1 MGGLK
6 GGKAIKI
13 RHADH
18 ENSVDYTSI
27 ITHLNTQS
35 HIPTLFS
42 ARDTLWTTLLPLE
55 MQTFSSFLLFLGLV
69 IAAPAQEAAEAPKIN
84 KRFNGGWCGVHVHTF
99 DGENAKGSHEMN
111 VWVYDGKQQLIWS
124 KESIWGDGQLM
135 AESEGLPLVLNIN
148 THGPGD
154 DVVSPSLD

>member
-1 MGGLK
+1 
-6 GGKAIKI
+6 
-13 RHADH
+13 
-18 ENSVDYTSI
+18 
-27 ITHLNTQS
+27 
-35 HIPTLFS
+35 
-42 ARDTLWTTLLPLE
+42 
-55 MQTFSSFLLFLGLV
+55 MQTFSFVLLFLGFA
-69 IAAPAQEAAEAPKIN
+69 IAAPTQEAAEAPKIN

-148 THGPGD
+148 THGSGD
-154 DVVSPSLD
+154 DVATFTYGDDAWGSGKWDSNNGRCSVGKQDSPSLTSSTVTVDLDCGFSC

>member
-1 MGGLK
+1 
-6 GGKAIKI
+6 
-13 RHADH
+13 
-18 ENSVDYTSI
+18 
-27 ITHLNTQS
+27 
-35 HIPTLFS
+35 
-42 ARDTLWTTLLPLE
+42 
-55 MQTFSSFLLFLGLV
+55 MQTFSFFLLFLGLV

-148 THGPGD
+148 THGSGD

>member
-1 MGGLK
+1 
-6 GGKAIKI
+6 
-13 RHADH
+13 
-18 ENSVDYTSI
+18 
-27 ITHLNTQS
+27 
-35 HIPTLFS
+35 
-42 ARDTLWTTLLPLE
+42 
-55 MQTFSSFLLFLGLV
+55 MQTFSSVLLFLGFA
-69 IAAPAQEAAEAPKIN
+69 IAASTQEAAEAPKIN

-148 THGPGD
+148 THGSGD
-154 DVVSPSLD
+154 DVATFTYGDDAWGSGKWDSNNGRCSVGKQDSPSLTSSTVTVDLDCGFSC

>member
-1 MGGLK
+1 
-6 GGKAIKI
+6 
-13 RHADH
+13 
-18 ENSVDYTSI
+18 
-27 ITHLNTQS
+27 
-35 HIPTLFS
+35 
-42 ARDTLWTTLLPLE
+42 
-55 MQTFSSFLLFLGLV
+55 MQAFSSVLLFLGLA

-148 THGPGD
+148 THGSGD
-154 DVVSPSLD
+154 DATFTYGDDAWGSGKWDSNNGRCSVGKQDSPSLTSSTVTVDLDCGFSC

>member
-1 MGGLK
+1 M
-6 GGKAIKI
+6 
-13 RHADH
+13 R
-18 ENSVDYTSI
+18 SFTSI
-27 ITHLNTQS
+27 
-35 HIPTLFS
+35 
-42 ARDTLWTTLLPLE
+42 
-55 MQTFSSFLLFLGLV
+55 LLFLGLA
-69 IAAPAQEAAEAPKIN
+69 IAAPTQEAAEAPKIN

-148 THGPGD
+148 TQGSGD
-154 DVVSPSLD
+154 DVATFAYGDDAWGSGKWDSNNGRCSVGKQDSPSLTSSTVTVDLDCGFSC

>member
-1 MGGLK
+1 MQPF
-6 GGKAIKI
+6 
-13 RHADH
+13 
-18 ENSVDYTSI
+18 TSI
-27 ITHLNTQS
+27 L
-35 HIPTLFS
+35 
-42 ARDTLWTTLLPLE
+42 
-55 MQTFSSFLLFLGLV
+55 FLLGLA
-69 IAAPAQEAAEAPKIN
+69 IAAPTQEAGEAPKIN

-148 THGPGD
+148 THGSGD
-154 DVVSPSLD
+154 DVATFTYGEDAWGSGKWDSNNGRCSVGKQDSPSLTSSTVTVDLDCGFSC